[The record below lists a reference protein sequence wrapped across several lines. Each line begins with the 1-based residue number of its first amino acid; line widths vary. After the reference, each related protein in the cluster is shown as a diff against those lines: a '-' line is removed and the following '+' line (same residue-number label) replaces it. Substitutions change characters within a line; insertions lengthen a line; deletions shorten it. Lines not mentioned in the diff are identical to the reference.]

1 MEEPPGV
8 RKTIIE
14 TGGTEVSCQTCFWI
28 YFNKSGWENVADNQL
43 PFLEQASETLLDI
56 NYQEVLDI

>member
-28 YFNKSGWENVADNQL
+28 YFNKSGWENIADNQL
-43 PFLEQASETLLDI
+43 PFI
-56 NYQEVLDI
+56 